1 MVDIWANSV
10 TSVACHPRATCH
22 IAGCSH
28 LGKSLIF
35 SVMWHDHD
43 SAVMIVPHCTE
54 NRFSPY
60 FIYLFITVLKCSLGF
75 DERRLSCRLRY
86 TCTGTC
92 YSWYAMSRRRRR
104 RRNKTGA
111 SSSSYVEV
119 ITCNDCNHVLQISIC
134 INCVTDD
141 TEYTRPD
148 KPKYIWYKAGNCV
161 KKFINVVQTVPL
173 LEPCTSFV

>member
-1 MVDIWANSV
+1 
-10 TSVACHPRATCH
+10 
-22 IAGCSH
+22 
-28 LGKSLIF
+28 
-35 SVMWHDHD
+35 
-43 SAVMIVPHCTE
+43 
-54 NRFSPY
+54 
-60 FIYLFITVLKCSLGF
+60 
-75 DERRLSCRLRY
+75 
-86 TCTGTC
+86 
-92 YSWYAMSRRRRR
+92 MSRRRRR

-111 SSSSYVEV
+111 GSSSYVEV

-161 KKFINVVQTVPL
+161 KKFINVVQTVSL